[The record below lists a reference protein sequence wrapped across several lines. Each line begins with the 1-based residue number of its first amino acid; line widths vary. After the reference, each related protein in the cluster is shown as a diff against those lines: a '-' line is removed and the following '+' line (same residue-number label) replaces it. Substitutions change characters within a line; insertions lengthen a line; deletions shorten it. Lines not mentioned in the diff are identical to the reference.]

1 MPKSI
6 SKKDSRTVYCAFK
19 VCETDKRMSV
29 FSEVRPMIC
38 QLIPMNGTRQIEYYG
53 QTIQYTAVAM
63 FNVNED
69 SKYIDVHTKLWF
81 KSKPTNT
88 TLESGEYEV
97 TGKTSATDGIITVY
111 LTEGKRNNKS
121 LYVDYQNSICTINI
135 EYDSTTKKGII
146 PRDMLFPFTAK
157 NVFWERKPTSITDM
171 TNALYIYAT
180 AENESGIV
188 LYFAPKE

>member
-19 VCETDKRMSV
+19 VCENDKRMSV
-29 FSEVRPMIC
+29 FSEVKPMIC

-81 KSKPTNT
+81 KSKPTDS

-111 LTEGKRNNKS
+111 LTEGKRNHNT
-121 LYVDYQNSICTINI
+121 LYVDYQGNICTVDIA
-135 EYDSTTKKGII
+135 YDKKEKKGII
-146 PRDMLFPFTAK
+146 AKDCYFPFTAK
-157 NVFWERKPTSITDM
+157 NRFWERKPTSIADTA
-171 TNALYIYAT
+171 NALYIYAT